1 VRPIRLEMRGVTA
14 FRDEQA
20 IDFTALDLFAISGPT
35 GSGKTSILDAITYAL
50 FGYIDRVGRHAALFI
65 SQGQP
70 RLAVTL
76 EFAVGQERLRVTRS
90 TPARGA
96 SRILLERWAGAG
108 WSQAGEGADR
118 IRDVDAAIREAIG
131 LDYDAFTRTVLLPQG
146 KFAEFLVGDA
156 RTRRDILTELLGLE
170 LFERLA
176 RRAGDV
182 RREAVMAAETRTQ
195 LLDREYA
202 GVTPDAVAE
211 AERIAKE
218 AAQADA
224 RAADVEERIR
234 ELAGRWGE
242 TARSVAELRASAAEV
257 DALRAAA
264 ADAAD
269 ALETIGEELGEAE
282 AHAETQA
289 AAAAAAAK
297 DAELATQRF
306 REARESWG
314 SAAELGALL
323 ARAETFAE
331 RRSQLAEVEAELAA
345 ASQTVPALEAS
356 VARAEQLVAVAV
368 ADAEAA
374 LSALGEARD
383 TVEAASHAD
392 HVAAVRAGMRAGD
405 DCPVCGAHVASL
417 PKGRGAPTLEKAKVA
432 LAKAE
437 AAARGADV
445 AMREATITRDEAERS
460 LEAARADV
468 ARAERERTRTRAELD
483 ALRAE
488 LANAFAGRLPKDPAV
503 ELGRRVERLE
513 ELDAA
518 CDTAAQAARA
528 ASDRAAAA
536 EREAAEIRTRV
547 AEVRALVEAVPLAAA
562 IERAT
567 ALLGVKVAVPR
578 RPAKKDATTLAV
590 YAGGLAAAL
599 EDLAGS
605 LASTADERAAGE
617 AEMLEEAASI
627 VDGFVE
633 PEPSLAALVPSV
645 SVARTAAA
653 RTAATAEQRAEDLRT
668 KLANAERIVEEA
680 NEHRARA
687 SRFEM
692 LAKELRA
699 DRVIAFLQAEA
710 LQLLAAAGSRRLET
724 LSGGRYRLEH
734 AEDEFSVI
742 DTWNGEERR
751 SARTLSGGETFL
763 ASLALA
769 LGLSEQVRALA
780 VSDRARLDALFLDE
794 GFGTLDP
801 ESLEVVVEA
810 IEQLG
815 GDGRMVGVITHVQ
828 ELALRLPARIEI
840 EKSPRGSRVR
850 VVTEAGAR
858 PPASRGGPE
867 LGRRAAGV
875 GG

>member
-1 VRPIRLEMRGVTA
+1 VRPIRLEVKGLTA

-35 GSGKTSILDAITYAL
+35 GSGKTSILDAITYSL
-50 FGYIDRVGRHAALFI
+50 FGYIDRVGKQAAQFI

-76 EFAVGQERLRVTRS
+76 EFAVGEERFRVTRS
-90 TPARGA
+90 TPAKGA
-96 SRILLERWAGAG
+96 SRILLERWTGAE

-118 IRDVDAAIREAIG
+118 IRDVDASIREAIG

-176 RRAGDV
+176 RRAGEV
-182 RREAVMAAETRTQ
+182 RREAVMAAETRTH
-195 LLDREYA
+195 LLEREYA

-218 AAQADA
+218 AAEADA
-224 RAADVEERIR
+224 RAANVEERIR

-242 TARSVAELRASAAEV
+242 AARSVADLRAAAAEV

-264 ADAAD
+264 VDAVDVLA
-269 ALETIGEELGEAE
+269 TIGEELVEAE
-282 AHAETQA
+282 ALA
-289 AAAAAAAK
+289 AAQTKAAADAAT
-297 DAELATQRF
+297 DAERANERLA
-306 REARESWG
+306 EARESWG
-314 SAAELGALL
+314 SAAELGSLR
-323 ARAETFAE
+323 ARAETLAD
-331 RRSQLAEVEAELAA
+331 RRSQLADVEADLAA
-345 ASQTVPALEAS
+345 ATRAVPALEAS
-356 VARAEQLVAVAV
+356 VAAAEQLVAVAA

-374 LSALGEARD
+374 ISALGEARD
-383 TVEAASHAD
+383 ALDAASHAD
-392 HVAAVRAGMRAGD
+392 HVAAVRAGMKAGD

-417 PKGRGAPTLEKAKVA
+417 PKGRGAPTLAKAKAAVA
-432 LAKAE
+432 KSE
-437 AAARGADV
+437 ATALRADA
-445 AMREATITRDEAERS
+445 AMREATAKREEAERA
-460 LEAARADV
+460 LEVARADV
-468 ARAERERTRTRAELD
+468 ARAEKERTRTRTELD
-483 ALRAE
+483 ALQGE
-488 LANAFAGRLPKDPAV
+488 LAKAFGGRLPKDPAA
-503 ELGRRVERLE
+503 ELGARVERLE

-518 CDTAAQAARA
+518 CDTAGQAARV

-536 EREAAEIRTRV
+536 ERDAAEIRTRV
-547 AEVRALVEAVPLAAA
+547 AEVRATIEAFPLAAA
-562 IERAT
+562 MDRAAVLT
-567 ALLGVKVAVPR
+567 GAKAAVPR
-578 RPAKKDATTLAV
+578 RPAKKDASTLAT
-590 YAGGLAAAL
+590 YAGQLAAMLA
-599 EDLAGS
+599 DLAGS

-617 AEMLEEAASI
+617 AEMLEEAAAI

-633 PEPSLAALVPSV
+633 PQPSLAALVPSV
-645 SVARTAAA
+645 SAARTAAA
-653 RTAATAEQRAEDLRT
+653 RTSATAEQRAEDLRA

-680 NEHRARA
+680 NEHRTRA
-687 SRFEM
+687 ARFEM

-699 DRVIAFLQAEA
+699 DRIIAFLQAEA

-724 LSGGRYRLEH
+724 LSAGRYRLEY

-858 PPASRGGPE
+858 PSAAGGGAE
-867 LGRRAAGV
+867 LG
-875 GG
+875 

>member
-1 VRPIRLEMRGVTA
+1 VRPIRLEVKGVTA

-50 FGYIDRVGRHAALFI
+50 FGYIDRVGRQAAQFI

-76 EFAVGQERLRVTRS
+76 EFAVGPERLRVTRS
-90 TPARGA
+90 TPAKGA
-96 SRILLERWAGAG
+96 SRILLERWTGAE

-176 RRAGDV
+176 RRAGEV

-264 ADAAD
+264 VDAVD

-282 AHAETQA
+282 AHSATQA
-289 AAAAAAAK
+289 GAAAAAAK
-297 DAELATQRF
+297 DAERATERL

-323 ARAETFAE
+323 ARAETFAD
-331 RRSQLAEVEAELAA
+331 RRSQLADVEAELAA
-345 ASQTVPALEAS
+345 ATQAVPALEAS
-356 VARAEQLVAVAV
+356 VATAKQLVAVAV

-383 TVEAASHAD
+383 AVESASHAD
-392 HVAAVRAGMRAGD
+392 HVAAVRAEMKPGD

-417 PKGRGAPTLEKAKVA
+417 PKGRGAPTLEKAKGA

-445 AMREATITRDEAERS
+445 AMRDATTTRDETERS

-468 ARAERERTRTRAELD
+468 ARAEKERTRTRAELD
-483 ALRAE
+483 TLRGE
-488 LANAFAGRLPKDPAV
+488 LARAFAGRLPKDPAA
-503 ELGRRVERLE
+503 ELGARVQRLE

-518 CDTAAQAARA
+518 SDTAAEAARA

-536 EREAAEIRTRV
+536 ERDAAEIRTRV
-547 AEVRALVEAVPLAAA
+547 VEVRATVEAFPLAAA
-562 IERAT
+562 IDRAT
-567 ALLGVKVAVPR
+567 KLLGAKVAVPR
-578 RPAKKDATTLAV
+578 RPAKKDATTLAI
-590 YAGGLAAAL
+590 YAGELAAAL

-605 LASTADERAAGE
+605 LASTADERATGE
-617 AEMLEEAASI
+617 AEMLAEAAAI
-627 VDGFVE
+627 VEGFVE

-699 DRVIAFLQAEA
+699 DRIIAFLQAEA
-710 LQLLAAAGSRRLET
+710 LQLLAAAGSRRLEM
-724 LSGGRYRLEH
+724 LSGGRYRLEY

-780 VSDRARLDALFLDE
+780 VSDRARLDSLFLDE

-858 PPASRGGPE
+858 PPASGVGAE
-867 LGRRAAGV
+867 LGWPAE
-875 GG
+875 GGSG